1 MDQQI
6 LFNKSKINED
16 VLEELIGLPADII
29 LERLGVPQSKSSEEW
44 KEKSSFEYNLLFN
57 NILNLNRFEYINSSV
72 GLLGTEESTVIALHG
87 YITGGIKFYF

>member
-29 LERLGVPQSKSSEEW
+29 LERLGEPQSKSSEEW
-44 KEKSSFEYNLLFN
+44 IYHQNKNGFWKMFRPKIYLFFH
-57 NILNLNRFEYINSSV
+57 R
-72 GLLGTEESTVIALHG
+72 GTLRD
-87 YITGGIKFYF
+87 

>member
-29 LERLGVPQSKSSEEW
+29 LERLGEPQSKSSEEW
-44 KEKSSFEYNLLFN
+44 KGLIFSNQEICFN
-57 NILNLNRFEYINSSV
+57 
-72 GLLGTEESTVIALHG
+72 A
-87 YITGGIKFYF
+87 

>member
-29 LERLGVPQSKSSEEW
+29 LERLGEPQSKSSEEW
-44 KEKSSFEYNLLFN
+44 IYHQNKNGFWEMFRPKIYLFFHRGTLREY
-57 NILNLNRFEYINSSV
+57 Y
-72 GLLGTEESTVIALHG
+72 LGI
-87 YITGGIKFYF
+87 

>member
-29 LERLGVPQSKSSEEW
+29 LERLGEPQSKSSEEW
-44 KEKSSFEYNLLFN
+44 IYHQNKNGFWEIIY
-57 NILNLNRFEYINSSV
+57 
-72 GLLGTEESTVIALHG
+72 
-87 YITGGIKFYF
+87 

>member
-29 LERLGVPQSKSSEEW
+29 LERVGGTSIKIIRRMDISSE
-44 KEKSSFEYNLLFN
+44 
-57 NILNLNRFEYINSSV
+57 
-72 GLLGTEESTVIALHG
+72 
-87 YITGGIKFYF
+87 

>member
-29 LERLGVPQSKSSEEW
+29 LERLGEPQSKSSEEW
-44 KEKSSFEYNLLFN
+44 IYHQNKNGF
-57 NILNLNRFEYINSSV
+57 
-72 GLLGTEESTVIALHG
+72 
-87 YITGGIKFYF
+87 